1 MRQDVCTH
9 QMVQMYSTT
18 NSTLIHHFLQ
28 EIRTYGIQIQNTAVW
43 LLRRIIGNY
52 QSVQTS
58 ITLSVSQ
65 VSVRLFTL

>member
-9 QMVQMYSTT
+9 QVVQMYNTT
-18 NSTLIHHFLQ
+18 NSTLIYHFLQ